1 MRGKAN
7 VRLPFKV
14 LWISR
19 IRVLCR
25 LLNMMRDHNKINKH
39 IYNSLYILAKGN
51 RFKNKQ
57 VLLESIHKL
66 KAVRDRER
74 SLREKEESKNIRAG
88 TRLKRKEAREKKKTI
103 EKEASSASTTTES

>member
-1 MRGKAN
+1 MGKMRGKAN

-25 LLNMMRDHNKINKH
+25 LLKMMRDHNKINKH
-39 IYNSLYILAKGN
+39 IYHYLYILAKGN

-57 VLLESIHKL
+57 VLLESIHKF
-66 KAVRDRER
+66 KSMRDRER
-74 SLREKEESKNIRAG
+74 SL
-88 TRLKRKEAREKKKTI
+88 KKQ
-103 EKEASSASTTTES
+103 A

>member
-1 MRGKAN
+1 MRNQK
-7 VRLPFKV
+7 
-14 LWISR
+14 
-19 IRVLCR
+19 
-25 LLNMMRDHNKINKH
+25 KIDEP
-39 IYNSLYILAKGN
+39 IYHYLYVLAKGN
-51 RFKNKQ
+51 QFKNKR

-88 TRLKRKEAREKKKTI
+88 TRLKRKEDREEKKTI

>member
-1 MRGKAN
+1 MRNQKN
-7 VRLPFKV
+7 
-14 LWISR
+14 I
-19 IRVLCR
+19 
-25 LLNMMRDHNKINKH
+25 DEH
-39 IYNSLYILAKGN
+39 IYHYLYVPAKGN
-51 RFKNKQ
+51 QFKNKR

-103 EKEASSASTTTES
+103 EKEASGAATTTES